1 MDANQPIALVLSS
14 CSRALNIQHEILWE
28 PKTSEVSC
36 LGKATAVVR
45 LNYSVQKTINTVV
58 GKSRPSKATGSEPR
72 SLRERFIVEVKK
84 NFFDDILRKDV
95 AGTPVGDGK
104 VEQHGIKT

>member
-58 GKSRPSKATGSEPR
+58 GKSRPSNATGSEPR

-84 NFFDDILRKDV
+84 ISLMTSYEKLLLERQWVIRLRKN
-95 AGTPVGDGK
+95 GT
-104 VEQHGIKT
+104 TMS